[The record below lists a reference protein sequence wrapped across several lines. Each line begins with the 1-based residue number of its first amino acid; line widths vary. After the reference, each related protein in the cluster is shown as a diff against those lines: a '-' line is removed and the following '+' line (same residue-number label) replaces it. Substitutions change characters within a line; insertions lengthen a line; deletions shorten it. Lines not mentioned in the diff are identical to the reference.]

1 MASHDP
7 ADDAA
12 DDPAGD
18 LARLGA
24 RIREFRRMRKM
35 PLREL
40 AERAGASPSFVS
52 QLERGRT
59 SASIGMLRRIAGS
72 LGLTV
77 ADLFAEDD
85 GPAHRVLPKANRP
98 ELPTAPGTR
107 KYLVSQRPL
116 RNVEVYV
123 GEFDPGASTGD
134 EPYTHGDS
142 QEIFV
147 VLSGRVTLWLGKGPD
162 TRPYELGAGDSIEY
176 RTSVP
181 HRVVNATE
189 ELVEVMWIIA
199 PPTPD

>member
-1 MASHDP
+1 MASNE
-7 ADDAA
+7 ADV
-12 DDPAGD
+12 
-18 LARLGA
+18 ARLGA
-24 RIREFRRMRKM
+24 RIREFRAMRGM

-52 QLERGRT
+52 QLERGRAG
-59 SASIGMLRRIAGS
+59 ASIGMLRRIAGA

-85 GPAHRVLPKANRP
+85 GPAHRVVSREHRP
-98 ELPTAPGTR
+98 ELPTGPGAR

-142 QEIFV
+142 QEIFM
-147 VLSGRVTLWLGKGPD
+147 VLGGRVTLRLGE
-162 TRPYELGAGDSIEY
+162 RVHELADGDSIEY

-181 HRVVNATE
+181 HRVHNTTDEPA
-189 ELVEVMWIIA
+189 EVMWIIS

>member
-1 MASHDP
+1 
-7 ADDAA
+7 
-12 DDPAGD
+12 
-18 LARLGA
+18 
-24 RIREFRRMRKM
+24 MRKM

-52 QLERGRT
+52 QLERGQT
-59 SASIGMLRRIAGS
+59 SASIGMLRRIAGA

-77 ADLFAEDD
+77 ADLFSEEDEV
-85 GPAHRVLPKANRP
+85 GHRVLPREHRP
-98 ELPTAPGTR
+98 ELPTGPGAR

-147 VLSGRVTLWLGKGPD
+147 VLDGRVTLWLGD
-162 TRPYELGAGDSIEY
+162 QDEARSYELAAGDSIEY

-189 ELVEVMWIIA
+189 EPAEVMWIVA
-199 PPTPD
+199 PPTPA